1 MMGLKEI
8 IAKVEEENNNLVSER
23 SRLVNRAAVAFEELT
38 PRPKY
43 KEIFEISMKN
53 HINST
58 ADIFSNILEKTA
70 LSNKQIV
77 QDIILKKKSSKLK
90 EVEAIREKVV
100 DDIIDSKKKIK
111 KFQKWFLLFSN
122 RAWCKLN
129 FVVFG
134 IKIRAMVKE

>member
-1 MMGLKEI
+1 MSKKIDRFDNYFNELKDKFDGLLTRMMGLKEI

-111 KFQKWFLLFSN
+111 KFQK
-122 RAWCKLN
+122 
-129 FVVFG
+129 
-134 IKIRAMVKE
+134 

>member
-1 MMGLKEI
+1 
-8 IAKVEEENNNLVSER
+8 
-23 SRLVNRAAVAFEELT
+23 
-38 PRPKY
+38 
-43 KEIFEISMKN
+43 MKN

-111 KFQKWFLLFSN
+111 KFQKWFYFF
-122 RAWCKLN
+122 RIKLN
-129 FVVFG
+129 VNWFVFG
-134 IKIRAMVKE
+134 IKLGWW

>member
-1 MMGLKEI
+1 MSKKIDRFDNYFNELKDKFDGLLTRMMGLKEI

-77 QDIILKKKSSKLK
+77 QDIILKKKSCKLK

-111 KFQKWFLLFSN
+111 KFQK
-122 RAWCKLN
+122 
-129 FVVFG
+129 
-134 IKIRAMVKE
+134 